1 MAPNEKDCSNKTS
14 GKAMVRRS
22 NSKSPAA
29 SPTRL
34 GDLPDKL
41 LEHILLRLAS
51 PVWLAHA
58 AATCK
63 RWRRIVTNNE
73 FPFHHD
79 CPLPDPVAGHYHSRR
94 RPDGR
99 RGRLTFAPSS
109 SAAALGVN
117 ARRHFSLDFLP
128 GGCSSWEPVDSSA
141 SLLLLLAATS
151 STRRRFFPDLVV
163 CEPVTRRYKLI
174 PRMEEVKY
182 QRCLGVF
189 LQGCYPGN
197 VDKWGRAYTSM
208 SSYRVTCVVY
218 IEYNGVCDG
227 TGTVRACVFDQNGS
241 NSWKRR
247 PARWYMAKPSWYMAK
262 CGVAAP

>member
-1 MAPNEKDCSNKTS
+1 MAPKEKDCSNKTS
-14 GKAMVRRS
+14 SGKATVRTK
-22 NSKSPAA
+22 SKSPAV
-29 SPTRL
+29 SPTTL

-41 LEHILLRLAS
+41 LEHILVRVAS
-51 PVWLAHA
+51 PVWLARA

-63 RWRRIVTNNE
+63 RWRRIVANDN
-73 FPFHHD
+73 FPFHMDHR
-79 CPLPDPVAGHYHSRR
+79 LPNPVAGHYHSRR

-99 RGRLTFAPSS
+99 DRSSRLITFVPSS
-109 SAAALGVN
+109 SAAALGVD

-208 SSYRVTCVVY
+208 SSYRVTLRGVHGVQRCV
-218 IEYNGVCDG
+218 
-227 TGTVRACVFDQNGS
+227 
-241 NSWKRR
+241 
-247 PARWYMAKPSWYMAK
+247 
-262 CGVAAP
+262 